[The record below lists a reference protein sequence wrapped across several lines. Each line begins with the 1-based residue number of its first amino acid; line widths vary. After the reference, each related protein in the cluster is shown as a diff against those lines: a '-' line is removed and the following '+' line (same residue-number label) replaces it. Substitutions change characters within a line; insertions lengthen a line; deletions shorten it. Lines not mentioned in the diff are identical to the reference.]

1 MKPILLYNKLFVQ
14 IVAFDKLTNG
24 TTNYATSF
32 TDKDVKGTSLK
43 CSIKCPIG
51 LECSG
56 WDTIFSIT

>member
-1 MKPILLYNKLFVQ
+1 
-14 IVAFDKLTNG
+14 
-24 TTNYATSF
+24 
-32 TDKDVKGTSLK
+32 VKGTSLK